1 MTETCEPATEFDNL
15 SEEQVYRIKVKGRLD
30 SDYWSQWFDGM
41 TVRAERHGET
51 VIYGPVADQA
61 ALYGL
66 LSRIRDLGL
75 PLLLVKLEE
84 PKRVKDSSN
93 EGLVIEQ

>member
-15 SEEQVYRIKVKGRLD
+15 SEEQVYKIKVKGRLE

-41 TVRAERHGET
+41 TVTAERSGET

-61 ALYGL
+61 ALHGL

-75 PLLLVKLEE
+75 PLVSVNRIE
-84 PKRVKDSSN
+84 PNQDSDAD
-93 EGLVIEQ
+93 ERR